1 VESISSDD
9 DTHTTES
16 HSKYDSQCDPDVD
29 LCMEDD
35 EDKLDGVDIYCNV
48 DMERD
53 DDNKE
58 EEDEEEEDEE
68 EEDEDEDDGKEPRT
82 IGQGEMVNLSAN
94 DVDIMAENQPIVQH
108 NQGQETREHSP
119 QQQPPAPAPW
129 LQTPE
134 SRP

>member
-1 VESISSDD
+1 MSISSDD

-35 EDKLDGVDIYCNV
+35 ENKQDGIDIDCDV

-53 DDNKE
+53 DDNYE

-82 IGQGEMVNLSAN
+82 TGQGEMVNPSAN
-94 DVDIMAENQPIVQH
+94 AVDTMVEDQPIVRP
-108 NQGQETREHSP
+108 NQGQETREHSS

-129 LQTPE
+129 PQTPE
-134 SRP
+134 LRP

>member
-1 VESISSDD
+1 
-9 DTHTTES
+9 
-16 HSKYDSQCDPDVD
+16 
-29 LCMEDD
+29 MEDD